1 MWGKVRKAPA
11 PFAFDRVIGYG
22 TLFLVGALLGMLLV
36 PEQEAFATGNVT
48 IRVAGQEVDSGQE
61 AQTAASAL
69 ANAYLAESFTVTAAA
84 EQLELPRSALG
95 ARVDSARLASLLEQ
109 ARDPRSALRRIRRQI
124 GAGDLLDLPMP
135 VDLDARLTIPAIVR
149 LKDTVEHP
157 DRSLSPK
164 GKKEATP
171 PRQAALLDIHGTV
184 EAIERAMLAG
194 EKGTRARLVRV
205 PRGRN
210 GTRAADIDVSDVV
223 GVFETRFELDRMSRK
238 HLLRLRSAVKAVD
251 GYVLGEKEVFDFN
264 RIVNRSQRVDDKATG
279 RGEEQDAAA
288 GPDAPDPGTCQ
299 AASTLHGAALFAG
312 LPILER
318 HSHARTPEHVKLG
331 LDAVAGRDGLNL
343 RFRNDLPFSVV
354 IGMSTEGGSVRA
366 ELCGARRTRTV
377 TLERTIVSALPFRKR
392 FLEDPLLPEG
402 VRVLSRRGVPGFIVK
417 SVRTVKPGPEN
428 RESTVRTRDVYR
440 PVTEIWRTG
449 TAPLHTP
456 VETLP
461 ENDTRAE
468 FLEDEY
474 LVATQG
480 PGIRGFEVRR
490 KPGITGAHGWTSRG
504 QFIEN

>member
-1 MWGKVRKAPA
+1 MWGKVRKKPA

-48 IRVAGQEVDSGQE
+48 IRVAGQKVDSEQE

-69 ANAYLAESFTVTAAA
+69 ANAYLAEPFTVTAAD

-124 GAGDLLDLPMP
+124 GAGDLLNLPMP
-135 VDLDARLTIPAIVR
+135 VDLDTRLTIPAIVR

-157 DRSLSPK
+157 GRSSSPAEK
-164 GKKEATP
+164 REAGR
-171 PRQAALLDIHGTV
+171 PRQTAILDLHGTV

-194 EKGTRARLVRV
+194 ERSARARLVRL

-210 GTRAADIDVSDVV
+210 DTRAADIDVSEAV
-223 GVFETRFELDRMSRK
+223 GFFETRFEPDRMSRK
-238 HLLRLRSAVKAVD
+238 HLLRLRSAVEAID
-251 GYVLGEKEVFDFN
+251 GYVLGAQEVFDFN
-264 RIVNRSQRVDDKATG
+264 RIVNRSQEVDDGTSGGGKEGDTV
-279 RGEEQDAAA
+279 A
-288 GPDAPDPGTCQ
+288 GAESPDPRTCQ

-318 HSHARTPEHVKLG
+318 HPHAHTPEHVKLG
-331 LDAVAGRDGLNL
+331 LDAVAGRGGPNL
-343 RFRNDLPFSVV
+343 RFRNDLRFSLV
-354 IGMSTEGGSVRA
+354 ITMSLEGGSVRA
-366 ELCGARRTRTV
+366 ELRGARRMRTV

-392 FLEDPLLPEG
+392 FLEDPLLAEG

-417 SVRTVKPGPEN
+417 CVRTVKPGPEN
-428 RESTVRTRDVYR
+428 RESKERTRDVYR
-440 PVTEIWRTG
+440 PVTEIWHTG
-449 TAPLHTP
+449 TAPLDTP

-474 LVATQG
+474 LLATQG

-504 QFIEN
+504 QFLGN